1 MAKKRFRS
9 AMSGYNKDDVNKYIE
24 NMMDEYEAKIVEKET
39 VIKDLNKKMEDM
51 QAMYDDLKSREDA
64 LSKEKAGITKAL
76 MKANELS
83 DQIVKEAKDT
93 AFKEVA
99 ELEVRA
105 AEEREKIVDIKK
117 QLAALQAS
125 AAKLLE
131 KFSDSLDKTIG
142 SSEEQK

>member
-64 LSKEKAGITKAL
+64 LSKEKASITKAL

-105 AEEREKIVDIKK
+105 EEEREKIVDIKK

>member
-24 NMMDEYEAKIVEKET
+24 NMMDEYEAKIAEKET
-39 VIKDLNKKMEDM
+39 VINDLNKKTEDIM
-51 QAMYDDLKSREDA
+51 VMYDELKSRENA
-64 LSKEKAGITKAL
+64 LSKEKESITKAL

-83 DQIVKEAKDT
+83 DQIVKEAKEA
-93 AFKEVA
+93 AFKEVT
-99 ELEVRA
+99 ELEIKA
-105 AEEREKIVDIKK
+105 EEERERIVDFKK

-131 KFSDSLDKTIG
+131 KFSDSLEKTIG

>member
-1 MAKKRFRS
+1 
-9 AMSGYNKDDVNKYIE
+9 
-24 NMMDEYEAKIVEKET
+24 
-39 VIKDLNKKMEDM
+39 
-51 QAMYDDLKSREDA
+51 
-64 LSKEKAGITKAL
+64 

-105 AEEREKIVDIKK
+105 EEEREKIVDIKK

>member
-105 AEEREKIVDIKK
+105 VSYTHLRAHETVLDLVCRLLLEKK
-117 QLAALQAS
+117 QLPI
-125 AAKLLE
+125 LL
-131 KFSDSLDKTIG
+131 SLH
-142 SSEEQK
+142 